1 MIKYVLVLLRKF
13 KEKTWYFLN
22 RFRFK
27 SIQKNSFINSPLKI
41 TPFCISLGENV
52 RIFKNCRIE
61 GVVKYNK
68 INFNPHI
75 QIENNVSIQQ
85 NLHLT
90 CANSIVIGGNTA
102 IASNVTI
109 TDIHHQYENIKIPI
123 ESQDILVQQVKIGE
137 NCKIYNNAVI
147 LPGCKI
153 GNHVTVGANS
163 VVAIEIPDYSVVVGS
178 PAKIVKRYN
187 FKTKLWDKTNPD
199 GTFLNL

>member
-1 MIKYVLVLLRKF
+1 MIKYVFVLLIKF
-13 KEKTWYFLN
+13 KEKIWYFSN

-41 TPFCISLGENV
+41 TPFCISLGKNV

-90 CANSIVIGGNTA
+90 CANSIVIGENTA

-109 TDIHHQYENIKIPI
+109 TDI
-123 ESQDILVQQVKIGE
+123 
-137 NCKIYNNAVI
+137 VI
-147 LPGCKI
+147 
-153 GNHVTVGANS
+153 
-163 VVAIEIPDYSVVVGS
+163 
-178 PAKIVKRYN
+178 
-187 FKTKLWDKTNPD
+187 
-199 GTFLNL
+199 

>member
-1 MIKYVLVLLRKF
+1 MIKDFNLIKKINVRI
-13 KEKTWYFLN
+13 WYFLN

-27 SIQKNSFINSPLKI
+27 SIGKKSFIDSPLKI
-41 TPFCISLGENV
+41 TPLCISLGENV

-61 GVVKYNK
+61 GVFNYNNIK
-68 INFNPHI
+68 FNPSI
-75 QIENNVSIQQ
+75 IVGNNVSVQQ

-90 CANSIVIGGNTA
+90 CANLIVIGKNTA

-153 GNHVTVGANS
+153 GNHVTIGANS

-178 PAKIVKRYN
+178 PAKIVKRYS

>member
-1 MIKYVLVLLRKF
+1 MIKDFNLIKKINVRI
-13 KEKTWYFLN
+13 WYFLN

-27 SIQKNSFINSPLKI
+27 SIGKRSFIDSPLKI
-41 TPFCISLGENV
+41 TPLCISLGENV

-61 GVVKYNK
+61 GVFNYNNIK
-68 INFNPHI
+68 FNPSI
-75 QIENNVSIQQ
+75 IVGNNVSVQQ

-90 CANSIVIGGNTA
+90 CANLIVIGKNTA

-153 GNHVTVGANS
+153 GNHVTIGANS

-178 PAKIVKRYN
+178 PAKIVKRYS

>member
-1 MIKYVLVLLRKF
+1 MIKYFNLMRKF
-13 KEKTWYFLN
+13 KEKIWYFLN

-27 SIQKNSFINSPLKI
+27 SIGKRSFIDSPLKI
-41 TPFCISLGENV
+41 TPLCISLGENV

-61 GVVKYNK
+61 GVFNYNNIK
-68 INFNPHI
+68 FNPSI
-75 QIENNVSIQQ
+75 IVGNNVSVQQ

-90 CANSIVIGGNTA
+90 CANLIVIGKNTA

-153 GNHVTVGANS
+153 GNHVTIGANS

-178 PAKIVKRYN
+178 PAKIVKRYS

>member
-1 MIKYVLVLLRKF
+1 MIKCVFVLLSKF
-13 KEKTWYFLN
+13 KEKIWYFSN
-22 RFRFK
+22 RIRFK

-61 GVVKYNK
+61 GVAKYNK

-90 CANSIVIGGNTA
+90 CANSIVIGENTA

-109 TDIHHQYENIKIPI
+109 TDIHHTYLDINIPI
-123 ESQDILVQQVKIGE
+123 EKQDISVLKVEIGK
-137 NCKIYNNAVI
+137 NCKIYNNSVI
-147 LPGCKI
+147 LPGSKI
-153 GNHVTVGANS
+153 GNHVTIGANS
-163 VVAIEIPDYSVVVGS
+163 VVAIEIPDYCVVIGA
-178 PAKIVKRYN
+178 PAKIIKRYN
-187 FKTKLWDKTNPD
+187 TKTKSWVKTNPN
-199 GTFLNL
+199 GTFL